1 MHLLY
6 QLTSLLAYHCD
17 PNPWDEVCWG
27 QWIRGRSSA
36 AAAFGCCSAAAS
48 SNPLAVADF
57 VPGIGVAMVRK
68 QD

>member
-6 QLTSLLAYHCD
+6 QLTGLLAYHCD

-36 AAAFGCCSAAAS
+36 AAAEGRCSAAQS
-48 SNPLAVADF
+48 EVA
-57 VPGIGVAMVRK
+57 AQK
-68 QD
+68 A